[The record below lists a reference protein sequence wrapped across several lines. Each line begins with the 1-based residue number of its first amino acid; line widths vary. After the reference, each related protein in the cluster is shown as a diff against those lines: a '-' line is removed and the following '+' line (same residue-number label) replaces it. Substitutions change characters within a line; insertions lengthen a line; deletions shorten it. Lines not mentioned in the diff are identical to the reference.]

1 MPDGNDAEQA
11 RAEELT
17 ARAFVSEERVQ
28 RILTLLS
35 TQAGRIKLRRLL
47 AHCDCLDDRYVV
59 PIPADRQDAGSI
71 GALLRSLGA
80 GESCHLLAEAAAMD
94 GRTMPLDDA
103 LQTLVGRGAA
113 AVVICIP
120 GRLAYFEG
128 EEPGDR
134 YVLERK

>member
-1 MPDGNDAEQA
+1 MPLGPD

-17 ARAFVSEERVQ
+17 ARAFVSEERLQ

-35 TQAGRIKLRRLL
+35 TQRGRIKLRSLL
-47 AHCDCLDDRYVV
+47 AHCGCLDGRHVV

-80 GESCHLLAEAAAMD
+80 GESCHLLAEAQAMD

-103 LQTLVGRGAA
+103 LQTLVGHGAA

-120 GRLAYFEG
+120 GRLAYLEG

-134 YVLERK
+134 YVLERE

>member
-1 MPDGNDAEQA
+1 MPAGPDRVEA
-11 RAEELT
+11 LT
-17 ARAFVSEERVQ
+17 ARAFVSAERLERV
-28 RILTLLS
+28 LTLLS
-35 TQAGRIKLRRLL
+35 TQRGRVKLRGSL
-47 AHCDCLDDRYVV
+47 AHCDCLDGRYVV
-59 PIPADRQDAGSI
+59 PIPADRHDAGSI

-80 GESCHLLAEAAAMD
+80 GESCRLLAETDAMD

-103 LQTLVGRGAA
+103 LQTLVGHGAA